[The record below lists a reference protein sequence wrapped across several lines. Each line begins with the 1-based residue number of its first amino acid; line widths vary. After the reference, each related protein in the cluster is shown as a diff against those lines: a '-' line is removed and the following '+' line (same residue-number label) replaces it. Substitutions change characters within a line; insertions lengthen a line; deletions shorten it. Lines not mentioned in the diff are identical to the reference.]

1 MSETPVK
8 DHVVVQHLD
17 VHPYGR
23 TNSITGPPIDLYE
36 NGYVDPV
43 YQAKAHILNRSIQDI
58 GMGKYQWGLFVVAGF
73 GWFADSAWPSM
84 SGLILTPVVNEFQ
97 FNGPFLSLAS
107 NIGLFFGGLIW
118 GLGCDIWG
126 RRWSFNLT
134 LLIAGLFGVV
144 AGASSNFASLAIL
157 MSFVGI
163 GVGGNMPVDA
173 AVFLDF
179 VPGSHQYLLTILS
192 IWWCLGQLLA
202 SLIAW
207 PLIADYSCSS
217 STGCDRSDNMGWRYL
232 LFVLGG
238 LTLFLWGI
246 RFFVFTLLESPRF
259 LSGIGKDTEAVD
271 VIRKLAEYNGKPC
284 PLTVEELEAPG
295 KIHGRE
301 VLGSPGRRRV
311 LSEGSGFA
319 IDHIRALFATPK
331 MAWSTSLLIVVWGVI
346 GLASTLYNNFLPYI
360 LTTRGVTFGDGSLYV
375 TYRNQVILS
384 MVGIPAALF
393 AGWAV
398 ESFRMT
404 LLNDLWRN
412 KGLTGTFLFASTTSR
427 TSNELL
433 GWNCGYALFS
443 NIMYGVLYA
452 ISSEIFP
459 AVHRGTGNCLTSTAK
474 GVFGVMAPVIAL
486 YANLSTAA
494 PVYVAG
500 SLLLFAG
507 FVVLLLPYEPR
518 GKVSI

>member
-8 DHVVVQHLD
+8 DHVIVQNLD
-17 VHPYGR
+17 IHPYGQ
-23 TNSITGPPIDLYE
+23 TNPITGPPIDLYE

-43 YQAKAHILNRSIQDI
+43 YQAKAQILNRSIQEI
-58 GMGKYQWGLFVVAGF
+58 GMGRYQWGLFVVAGF

-84 SGLILTPVVNEFQ
+84 SGLILTPVVNEFH

-118 GLGCDIWG
+118 GLGCDVWG

-134 LLIAGLFGVV
+134 LLIAGIFGVV
-144 AGASSNFASLAIL
+144 AGGSSNFVGLAIL
-157 MSFVGI
+157 MSLVGV

-207 PLIADYSCSS
+207 PLIAGYSCSS
-217 STGCDRSDNMGWRYL
+217 SADCDKSNNMGWRYL

-238 LTLFLWGI
+238 LTFFLWGI

-259 LSGIGKDTEAVD
+259 LSGIGKDAEAVD
-271 VIRKLAEYNGKPC
+271 VMRKLAEYNGKPC

-295 KIHGRE
+295 KVHGRE
-301 VLGSPGRRRV
+301 VLGSTGRRRV

-360 LTTRGVTFGDGSLYV
+360 LTTRGVTFGDGSLYI

-384 MVGIPAALF
+384 IVGIPAALF

-398 ESFRMT
+398 EVPYVGRKGT
-404 LLNDLWRN
+404 LAVAA
-412 KGLTGTFLFASTTSR
+412 GLTGTFLFASTTSR

-459 AVHRGTGNCLTSTAK
+459 AIHRGTGNCLTSTAK

-486 YANLSTAA
+486 YANLETAV